1 MADVGGL
8 IDELTAGVRAGY
20 RTALGRAVT
29 VVESTRPDD
38 RRTAAALLERLLP
51 HAGRAHRVGVTGVP
65 GVGKSTL
72 IETLGVRLTD
82 RGRRVAVLAV
92 DPTSPRTGGSI
103 LGDKTRM
110 ARLAAD
116 DNAFIRPSP
125 AAGAPG
131 GVTAA
136 TRQAVTVV
144 EAAGYD
150 VVLVETV
157 GVGQSE
163 TTVHGMVDTFVVL
176 APTDGGDG
184 LQMIK
189 RGVLELADAVA
200 VTKADGV
207 GEQPTRLAA
216 AEIRRA
222 LELAEPAHPDWS
234 PPVVTVSGLS
244 GAGVD
249 DLWGRI
255 AEHREMLEASGE
267 LGRKRAGQE
276 LAWMDELLGRRLL
289 ERFEADP
296 GLARR
301 RADLTA
307 AVLAGEI
314 TAIAAV
320 DALLAAFE

>member
-1 MADVGGL
+1 MIRAP
-8 IDELTAGVRAGY
+8 IDEMAAGVRAGD
-20 RTALGRAVT
+20 RTALGRAIT

-38 RRTAAALLERLLP
+38 RRAAAALLERLLP
-51 HAGRAHRVGVTGVP
+51 YAGGAHRVGVTGVP

-72 IETLGVRLTD
+72 IETLGTMLTG

-116 DNAFIRPSP
+116 GGAFIRPSP
-125 AAGAPG
+125 SAGAPG

-136 TRQAVTVV
+136 TRQAITVV

-163 TTVHGMVDTFVVL
+163 TVVHAMVDSFVLL
-176 APTDGGDG
+176 APTDGGDD

-189 RGVLELADAVA
+189 RGVLELADVVA
-200 VTKADGV
+200 VTKADGA
-207 GEQPTRLAA
+207 GERPARLAA

-222 LELAEPAHPDWS
+222 LELMEPAHPDWS
-234 PPVVTVSGLS
+234 PPVAAVSGLA
-244 GAGVD
+244 GTGVD
-249 DLWGRI
+249 ELWGRI
-255 AEHREMLEASGE
+255 VEHQEMLKASGE
-267 LGRKRAGQE
+267 LTRKRAGQE
-276 LAWMDELLGRRLL
+276 LAWMNELLGRRLL

-296 GLARR
+296 GLARQ
-301 RADLTA
+301 RAELTA

-320 DALLAAFE
+320 DDLLSASE

>member
-1 MADVGGL
+1 MADVGSL
-8 IDELTAGVRAGY
+8 IGELTAGVRAGD

-38 RRTAAALLERLLP
+38 RRIAAALLERLLP

-72 IETLGVRLTD
+72 IETLGVMLTG

-163 TTVHGMVDTFVVL
+163 TTVHGMVDSFVVL

-200 VTKADGV
+200 VTKADGA
-207 GEQPTRLAA
+207 GEQPARLAA

-222 LELAEPAHPDWS
+222 LELAEPVHPDWS

-249 DLWGRI
+249 EFWGRI
-255 AEHREMLEASGE
+255 AEHREMLESSGE

-289 ERFEADP
+289 ERFETDP

-320 DALLAAFE
+320 DALLATSE

>member
-1 MADVGGL
+1 MVEAG
-8 IDELTAGVRAGY
+8 IDELIAGIRAGD

-29 VVESTRPDD
+29 LVESTRPED
-38 RRTAAALLERLLP
+38 RRAAAALLERLLP
-51 HAGRAHRVGVTGVP
+51 CTGGAHRVGVTGVP

-72 IETLGVRLTD
+72 IDALGAMLTG

-116 DNAFIRPSP
+116 DGAFIRPSP
-125 AAGAPG
+125 SAGAPG

-136 TRQAVTVV
+136 TRQAITVV

-163 TTVHGMVDTFVVL
+163 TVVHGMVDTFVVL

-200 VTKADGV
+200 VTKADGA
-207 GEQPTRLAA
+207 GEQPARLAA

-222 LELAEPAHPDWS
+222 LELAEPARPDWS
-234 PPVVTVSGLS
+234 PPVVTVSGVS
-244 GAGVD
+244 GAGLEE
-249 DLWGRI
+249 LWGRVV
-255 AEHREMLEASGE
+255 EHRETLEKSGE
-267 LGRKRAGQE
+267 LARKRAGQE
-276 LAWMDELLGRRLL
+276 LAWLNELLRQRLL
-289 ERFEADP
+289 EQFEADP
-296 GLARR
+296 DLARR
-301 RADLTA
+301 RAELTES
-307 AVLAGEI
+307 VLAGET
-314 TAIAAV
+314 TALAAV
-320 DALLAAFE
+320 EALLAPPE